1 MHDLEEYSLLL
12 NGQMSKQSE
21 WMKRYLNTSKCI
33 TSKSGLISLV
43 WSFAVGTIYGIAY
56 QPSNF
61 MFLFCDLYIVMLAFV
76 GSAIILCFYPLAGFL
91 ADNRYKTITRS
102 LQIIFGCLIIGI
114 ITTMTSLFIV
124 GYGGYDGPYFIA
136 GLVGV
141 IVFPVLIFFPLT
153 VGFVGFNANLIQ
165 FGMDQLH
172 DSPMDHQSLFIHWYV
187 CVYYLAEFLSKLPWE
202 IIRIGGFTPFTF
214 WSFML
219 VVMLLL
225 LLLGMV
231 FFIVAHRRSS
241 WFLIDSARVTP
252 YKLVYEITKFA
263 RRHKTPLH
271 RSAFTYWEE
280 ELPTGLD
287 LGKDKYGG
295 PFTTEQVE
303 DVKAFYGILK
313 ILFALGP
320 VFFLSF
326 ALDPTLCWYTIHLNH
341 VIENISDTQTYYWS
355 ESYITNF
362 GILLSYNFFNS
373 LAVIVILLIY
383 LVIIRPF
390 RIFAIPKMLK
400 RIGIGIIFLIAS
412 LLCVFGLVI
421 ASYHQTGNDKCIF
434 RYFSNFEASNSNS
447 ILQNFVILF
456 VQCCFFPLSN
466 IFVYTALYEFI
477 CAQSPHSMKGLLI
490 GLSFAIKGFYQA
502 LAAAMVFP
510 FMSIDFHYLN
520 CGVYYYMMNCVVGVV
535 ILVVYVRVARRY
547 KHRQRED
554 FCDVYRYA
562 EEYYSKQ

>member
-1 MHDLEEYSLLL
+1 MHHLEEHSTLL
-12 NGQMSKQSE
+12 NGQTKKSE
-21 WMKRYLNTSKCI
+21 WMKRYRNTSKCI

-61 MFLFCDLYIVMLAFV
+61 MFMFRGRIGMVMPLAF
-76 GSAIILCFYPLAGFL
+76 GCSAIILCFYPLAGFL
-91 ADNRYKTITRS
+91 ADNKIGRYKTIIRS
-102 LQIIFGCLIIGI
+102 LQILFGCFIIGI
-114 ITTMTSLFIV
+114 ISILPSALLLV
-124 GYGGYDGPYFIA
+124 YGGDA
-136 GLVGV
+136 GIIGI
-141 IVFPVLIFFPLT
+141 IVFPVLIFFPT
-153 VGFVGFNANLIQ
+153 TTGFVGFNANLIQ

-187 CVYYLAEFLSKLPWE
+187 WVYYLAEFISRLPWE
-202 IIRIGGFTPFTF
+202 FVDVSNITAFVLWPFIV
-214 WSFML
+214 

-225 LLLGMV
+225 GIVVL
-231 FFIVAHRRSS
+231 IVARRRSH

-252 YKLVYEITKFA
+252 YRLVYEITKFA

-326 ALDPTLCWYTIHLNH
+326 PLDPTLLWYTIHS
-341 VIENISDTQTYYWS
+341 NIAITHTNDTNTS
-355 ESYITNF
+355 EIITVNTDNF
-362 GILLSYNFFNS
+362 IITLLSCDFINS
-373 LAVIVILLIY
+373 LVVIVILLIY

-390 RIFAIPKMLK
+390 RFFAIPKMLK

-412 LLCVFGLVI
+412 LLCVFGLI
-421 ASYHQTGNDKCIF
+421 TASYHQNGCIF
-434 RYFSNFEASNSNS
+434 SYFEASSTNS
-447 ILQNFVILF
+447 LFVILF

-466 IFVYTALYEFI
+466 IFIYTALYEFI

-490 GLSFAIKGFYQA
+490 GLSFAIKGFFQA

-510 FMSIDFHYLN
+510 FMLFDFHYLN

-535 ILVVYVRVARRY
+535 IFVVYVCVARRY
-547 KHRQRED
+547 KYRQRED

-562 EEYYSKQ
+562 EEYYSK

>member
-1 MHDLEEYSLLL
+1 
-12 NGQMSKQSE
+12 MSKQSE

-43 WSFAVGTIYGIAY
+43 WSFSVGTIYSLAY

-61 MFLFCDLYIVMLAFV
+61 MLMFPLLDLMPFIFI
-76 GSAIILCFYPLAGFL
+76 GSAIILCFYPFAGFL
-91 ADNRYKTITRS
+91 ADNKIGRYKTIIRS
-102 LQIIFGCLIIGI
+102 LQILFGCFIIGI
-114 ITTMTSLFIV
+114 ITIMPSLFLFLF
-124 GYGGYDGPYFIA
+124 GWDAASSA
-136 GLVGV
+136 GLFGI
-141 IVFPVLIFFPLT
+141 IVFPVLIFFPMT

-172 DSPMDHQSLFIHWYV
+172 DSPMDHQSLFIHWYIW
-187 CVYYLAEFLSKLPWE
+187 VYYLAEFISKLPWE
-202 IIRIGGFTPFTF
+202 FSYIGIFTVFLWP
-214 WSFML
+214 L
-219 VVMLLL
+219 IVVVMP
-225 LLLGMV
+225 LLGII
-231 FFIVAHRRSS
+231 FLIVARRRSH
-241 WFLIDSARVTP
+241 WFLLDSARVTP
-252 YKLVYEITKFA
+252 YRLVYEITKFA

-326 ALDPTLCWYTIHLNH
+326 ALDPTLYWYTSHSNDVLEYINYT
-341 VIENISDTQTYYWS
+341 NWS
-355 ESYITNF
+355 ETIYIDSSNTF
-362 GILLSYNFFNS
+362 DILLSYNSFNS

-390 RIFAIPKMLK
+390 RIFAIPKILK

-412 LLCVFGLVI
+412 LLCVFGLVT
-421 ASYHQTGNDKCIF
+421 ASYHQSGNDFCIF
-434 RYFSNFEASNSNS
+434 NNYGVSNTNS
-447 ILQNFVILF
+447 LLHNFIILF

-466 IFVYTALYEFI
+466 IFIYTALYEFI

-490 GLSFAIKGFYQA
+490 GLSFAIKGFFQA

-510 FMSIDFHYLN
+510 
-520 CGVYYYMMNCVVGVV
+520 
-535 ILVVYVRVARRY
+535 
-547 KHRQRED
+547 
-554 FCDVYRYA
+554 
-562 EEYYSKQ
+562 